1 MSQNDKYIKNESNPF
16 YIVTYKFLPYWPLLI
31 LFMAL
36 FLSGATLY
44 MRMALPKY
52 EATAVLLVKDE
63 KKGYNESQMIE
74 DLNVFG
80 TKKIVE
86 NELEVMQS
94 RSLMKEVVKTL
105 GLYAPVLMESKIR
118 TLSAYTTSPVCILIK
133 EPDKIIEIEAVYFT
147 YDSINKFVKINA
159 DKYPL
164 DQWVK
169 TPYGELKFSANN
181 HLKQVTNNPLFFSL
195 IPPKKVV
202 NFLLQNL
209 TVKAVN
215 KLSSVVTL
223 QFVDEV
229 PERAEDILNELIS
242 AYNKAGINDKN
253 ALADNTMTFVDER
266 LMLVKSEIDSIE
278 KKIQQF
284 RSQEGAINLSE
295 QSSVFL
301 KNVGDNDQ
309 KGALI
314 DMQLSVLDQVQKF
327 VNSGK
332 SIGTIVPSTLG
343 INDPVLSQLL
353 DKLSATELE
362 YERLK
367 NTTGANNPVL
377 ISLSNELN
385 QLRPNIIESI
395 RIQRINLKASR
406 GQIDETNKRYSESLQ
421 SIPEKERNLLE
432 ISRQQTI
439 INNVYNFLLQK
450 KEETAL
456 SYASTIPDSRIL
468 DGAEASVKPTSPK
481 KTIVFPVALFL
492 AFVVTFAIIYF
503 KDYGNSN
510 IMFRSEIEALTGFP
524 VIGEI
529 HFMKNEEIASTKK
542 AFFTQQLYQIIA
554 TLGLFNPT
562 NTIKKIV
569 VTSSIGGEG
578 KSFIALNLAK
588 EISAAGKKV
597 VLVDLDFIK
606 KTISDSFVS
615 EKIYGV
621 TEFLQEKCDAYEI
634 VNTTDIYNL
643 YVVKSGIQHSNYA
656 ALLSTD
662 RIRNLFTFLEASFD
676 YIIIDTSPID
686 PVTDDLILS
695 QFSDAALYIIR
706 HAFTPKTLFKFKNNN
721 NRLDKVNNAGIVFNG
736 VKSRGFIKGFGYG
749 YGYDYFY
756 KKTSGNKK
764 DNKAELI
771 KENV

>member
-1 MSQNDKYIKNESNPF
+1 
-16 YIVTYKFLPYWPLLI
+16 
-31 LFMAL
+31 
-36 FLSGATLY
+36 
-44 MRMALPKY
+44 MALPKY

-63 KKGYNESQMIE
+63 KKGYDESQMIE

-105 GLYAPVLMESKIR
+105 GLYAPVLMKSKIK
-118 TLSAYTTSPVCILIK
+118 TLSAYTTSPVSVLIK
-133 EPDKIIEIEAVYFT
+133 EPDKINEIEAVYFT
-147 YDSINKFVKINA
+147 YDSIDKFVKINA
-159 DKYPL
+159 NKYTL

-169 TPYGELKFSANN
+169 TPYGELKFSVNN

-202 NFLLQNL
+202 NSLLQNL

-253 ALADNTMTFVDER
+253 ALADNTMSFVDER
-266 LMLVKSEIDSIE
+266 LKLVKSEIDSIE
-278 KKIQQF
+278 KEIQQF

-309 KGALI
+309 KAALI

-343 INDPVLSQLL
+343 ISDPVLSQLL
-353 DKLSATELE
+353 SKLSSTELE

-377 ISLSNELN
+377 ISLSNELK
-385 QLRPNIIESI
+385 QLKPNIIESI

-468 DGAEASVKPTSPK
+468 DAAEASIKPTSPK
-481 KTIVFPVALFL
+481 KTIVFPVALIL
-492 AFVVTFAIIYF
+492 AFIATFAIIYV

-510 IMFRSEIEALTGFP
+510 IMFRSEIETLTGFP

-529 HFMKNEEIASTKK
+529 HFMKKEEIAGTKK
-542 AFFTQQLYQIIA
+542 EFFTQQLYQIIA
-554 TLGLFNPT
+554 TLGLFNQT

-569 VTSSIGGEG
+569 VTSSIDGEG
-578 KSFIALNLAK
+578 KSFIALNLAR
-588 EISAAGKKV
+588 EIAAAGKKV

-606 KTISDSFVS
+606 MTISDSFVS
-615 EKIYGV
+615 EKINGV

-634 VNTTDIYNL
+634 LHTTEISNL
-643 YVVKSGIQHSNYA
+643 FLVKSGIQHSNYA

-662 RIRNLFTFLEASFD
+662 RIRHLFAFLEDSFD

-686 PVTDDLILS
+686 PVTDNLILS
-695 QFSDAALYIIR
+695 QFSDAAIYIIR

-736 VKSRGFIKGFGYG
+736 IKSRGFIKGFGFG
-749 YGYDYFY
+749 YGYDYFN
-756 KKTSGNKK
+756 KKTTGNNK
-764 DNKAELI
+764 DNKVEFI

>member
-1 MSQNDKYIKNESNPF
+1 
-16 YIVTYKFLPYWPLLI
+16 
-31 LFMAL
+31 
-36 FLSGATLY
+36 
-44 MRMALPKY
+44 MALPKY

-63 KKGYNESQMIE
+63 KKGYDESQMIE

-105 GLYAPVLMESKIR
+105 GLYAPVLMKSKIK
-118 TLSAYTTSPVCILIK
+118 TLSAYTTSPVCVLIK
-133 EPDKIIEIEAVYFT
+133 DPDKISEIEAVYFT
-147 YDSINKFVKINA
+147 YDSINKFVKINNT
-159 DKYPL
+159 DKYTL

-169 TPYGELKFSANN
+169 TPYGELKFSANS
-181 HLKQVTNNPLFFSL
+181 HLKQVTNNPLYFSL

-202 NFLLQNL
+202 NSLLQNL

-223 QFVDEV
+223 QFTDEV

-253 ALADNTMTFVDER
+253 ALADNTMSFVDER
-266 LMLVKSEIDSIE
+266 LKLVKSEIDSIE
-278 KKIQQF
+278 KEIQQF

-343 INDPVLSQLL
+343 ISDPVLSQLL
-353 DKLSATELE
+353 SKLSSTELE

-377 ISLSNELN
+377 ISLSNELK
-385 QLRPNIIESI
+385 QLKPNIIESI

-439 INNVYNFLLQK
+439 INN
-450 KEETAL
+450 
-456 SYASTIPDSRIL
+456 
-468 DGAEASVKPTSPK
+468 AEASVKPTSPK
-481 KTIVFPVALFL
+481 KTIVFPVALIL
-492 AFVVTFAIIYF
+492 AFIATFGIIYF

-510 IMFRSEIEALTGFP
+510 IMFRSEIETLTGFP

-529 HFMKNEEIASTKK
+529 HFMKNEEIAGTKK
-542 AFFTQQLYQIIA
+542 EFFTQQLYQIIA
-554 TLGLFNPT
+554 TLGLFNQT
-562 NTIKKIV
+562 NAIKKIV
-569 VTSSIGGEG
+569 VTSSIDGEG
-578 KSFIALNLAK
+578 KSFIALNLAR
-588 EISAAGKKV
+588 EIATAGKKV

-615 EKIYGV
+615 KQKYGV
-621 TEFLQEKCDAYEI
+621 SEFLQEKCNAHEI
-634 VNTTDIYNL
+634 INATEITNL
-643 YVVKSGIQHSNYA
+643 CVVKSGIPHANYA
-656 ALLSTD
+656 SLISTD
-662 RIRNLFTFLEASFD
+662 RIRHLFTFLEETFD
-676 YIIIDTSPID
+676 FIIIDTSPID
-686 PVTDDLILS
+686 PVTDNLILS
-695 QFSDAALYIIR
+695 QFSDAAIYIIR
-706 HAFTPKTLFKFKNNN
+706 HAFTPKTIFKFKNNN

-736 VKSRGFIKGFGYG
+736 VKPRGFIKGFGFG

-756 KKTSGNKK
+756 KKPSDQNNKK
-764 DNKAELI
+764 DI
-771 KENV
+771 

>member
-1 MSQNDKYIKNESNPF
+1 MNQNDKYIANESNPF
-16 YIVTYKFLPYWPLLI
+16 YIITYKFLPYWPLLV
-31 LFMAL
+31 LFTVL
-36 FLSGATLY
+36 FLSLAMVY

-63 KKGYNESQMIE
+63 KKGYDESQMIE

-105 GLYAPVLMESKIR
+105 GLYAPVLMKSKIK
-118 TLSAYTTSPVCILIK
+118 TLSAYTTSPVCVLIK
-133 EPDKIIEIEAVYFT
+133 DPDKISEIEAVYFT
-147 YDSINKFVKINA
+147 YDSINKFVKINNT
-159 DKYPL
+159 DKYTL

-169 TPYGELKFSANN
+169 TPYGELKFSANS
-181 HLKQVTNNPLFFSL
+181 HLKQVTNNPLYFSL

-202 NFLLQNL
+202 NSLLQNL

-223 QFVDEV
+223 QFTDEV

-253 ALADNTMTFVDER
+253 ALADNTMSFVDER
-266 LMLVKSEIDSIE
+266 LKLVKSEIDSIE
-278 KKIQQF
+278 KEIQQF

-343 INDPVLSQLL
+343 ISDPVLSQLL
-353 DKLSATELE
+353 SKLSSTELE

-377 ISLSNELN
+377 ISLSNELK
-385 QLRPNIIESI
+385 QLKPNIIESI

-468 DGAEASVKPTSPK
+468 DAAEASVKPTSPK
-481 KTIVFPVALFL
+481 KTIVFPVALIL
-492 AFVVTFAIIYF
+492 AFIATFGIIYF

-510 IMFRSEIEALTGFP
+510 IMFRSEIETLTGFP

-529 HFMKNEEIASTKK
+529 HFIKNEEIAGTKK
-542 AFFTQQLYQIIA
+542 EFFTQQLYQIIA
-554 TLGLFNPT
+554 TLGLFNQT
-562 NTIKKIV
+562 NAIKKIV
-569 VTSSIGGEG
+569 VTSSIDGEG
-578 KSFIALNLAK
+578 KSFIALNLAR
-588 EISAAGKKV
+588 EIATAGKKV

-615 EKIYGV
+615 KQKYGV
-621 TEFLQEKCDAYEI
+621 SEFLQEKCNAHEI
-634 VNTTDIYNL
+634 INATEITNL
-643 YVVKSGIQHSNYA
+643 CVVKSGIPHANYA
-656 ALLSTD
+656 SLLSTD
-662 RIRNLFTFLEASFD
+662 RIRHLLTFLEETFD
-676 YIIIDTSPID
+676 FIIIDTSPID
-686 PVTDDLILS
+686 PVTDNLILS
-695 QFSDAALYIIR
+695 QFSDAAIYIIR
-706 HAFTPKTLFKFKNNN
+706 HAFTPKTIFKFKNNN

-736 VKSRGFIKGFGYG
+736 VKPRGFIKGFGFG

-756 KKTSGNKK
+756 KKPSDQNNKK
-764 DNKAELI
+764 DI
-771 KENV
+771 